1 MFFHNFKYSFKSLFR
16 NKMLIFWTFAFPIIL
31 GTLFNMAFQDIEK
44 NEKLDIIDIAIVEND
59 FLDRDSTSLFNQV
72 FLNLG
77 EEGSDTQLFN
87 IQYVEEEK
95 AEELLSKNQITGYF
109 VLEGV
114 NDSRVVVNRSGINET
129 VFQSVVGE
137 ILQTQEVFKN
147 ISEKWVNDH
156 VQDLTKDTK
165 AGTENFDSW
174 YQDLYTNIVQKLNE
188 ENIQIQDMSS
198 KNLSYTMIEYY
209 TLIAMTCLY
218 GGILGMTAMNQCLAN
233 MSHNGK
239 RVSVAPISKAK
250 LVLSSACSSYLTQL
264 IGLLLLFLY
273 TIFVIHV
280 DYGNNLPLIILLSL
294 VGSLAGLSLGIF
306 VASIFKS
313 NENTKVGVM
322 IAFTMF
328 GCVLAGMMGITMK
341 YVIDKNIPLV
351 NYLNPVN
358 MITDGFYAL
367 YYYDTL
373 DRYFFNVISLVLFSL
388 LLIGIS
394 TLCLRRQK
402 YEYI

>member
-1 MFFHNFKYSFKSLFR
+1 
-16 NKMLIFWTFAFPIIL
+16 MLIFWTFAFPIIL

-44 NEKLDIIDIAIVEND
+44 NEKLDIIDIAIVETD
-59 FLDRDSTSLFNQV
+59 FLDSDGDSLFNQV
-72 FLNLG
+72 FKKLG
-77 EEGSDTQLFN
+77 KEDSDTQLFH

-109 VLEGV
+109 ALDDI
-114 NDSRVVVNRSGINET
+114 NHPRVVVNRSGINET

-137 ILQTQEVFKN
+137 ILQTQEVFQN

-156 VQDLTKDTK
+156 IQNITKDITMEK
-165 AGTENFDSW
+165 ENFDSW
-174 YQDLYTNIVQKLNE
+174 YQELYTNIVQKLSE
-188 ENIQIQDMSS
+188 ENIQIEDTSS

-250 LVLSSACSSYLTQL
+250 LILSSACSSYLMQL

-280 DYGNNLPLIILLSL
+280 DYGSNLPLIVLLSL
-294 VGSLAGLSLGIF
+294 VGSFAGLSLGIF

-322 IAFTMF
+322 ISFTML

-341 YVIDKNIPLV
+341 YVIDKNIPFV

>member
-1 MFFHNFKYSFKSLFR
+1 MFFHNFKYSFKTLFR

-44 NEKLDIIDIAIVEND
+44 KEKLDIIDIAIAQTD
-59 FLDRDSTSLFNQV
+59 FLESDSSSLFHQV
-72 FLNLG
+72 FKELG
-77 EEGSDTQLFN
+77 NEGSDTQLFH
-87 IQYVEEEK
+87 IQYVKEEE
-95 AEELLSKNQITGYF
+95 AEDLLSKNQITGYF
-109 VLEGV
+109 VLDG
-114 NDSRVVVNRSGINET
+114 DHPRVVVNRSGINET

-137 ILQTQEVFKN
+137 ILETQEAFKN

-156 VQDLTKDTK
+156 IQDITKDLVTEK
-165 AGTENFDSW
+165 ENFDSW
-174 YQDLYTNIVQKLNE
+174 YQETYANIVQKLNE
-188 ENIQIQDMSS
+188 ENIQIEDTSS

-250 LVLSSACSSYLTQL
+250 LILSSACSSYLTQL

-280 DYGNNLPLIILLSL
+280 DYGSNLLLIVLLSL
-294 VGSLAGLSLGIF
+294 VGSFAGLSLGIF

-322 IAFTMF
+322 ISFTMF
-328 GCVLAGMMGITMK
+328 GCVLSGMMGITMK
-341 YVIDKNIPLV
+341 YVIDKNIPIV

-373 DRYFFNVISLVLFSL
+373 ERYFFNVISLVLFSL

-402 YEYI
+402 YEHI